1 VMRFFIDGSVEKA
14 CPESDRRVRRACAGA
29 PGLRSQ
35 SYFGG
40 VGWADRPAAFPV
52 FAGVAS
58 RLRTEALRRVTSQTV
73 TLLLKHQDSCGLVLF

>member
-1 VMRFFIDGSVEKA
+1 MRFFIDGSVEKA
-14 CPESDRRVRRACAGA
+14 CPESDRRVSRACAGA
-29 PGLRSQ
+29 
-35 SYFGG
+35 
-40 VGWADRPAAFPV
+40 WADRPAAFPV